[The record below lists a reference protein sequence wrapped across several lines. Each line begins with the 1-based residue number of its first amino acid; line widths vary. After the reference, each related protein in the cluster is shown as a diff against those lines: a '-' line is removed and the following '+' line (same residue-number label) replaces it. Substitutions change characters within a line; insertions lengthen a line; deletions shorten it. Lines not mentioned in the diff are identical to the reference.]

1 MTDHKLDFRLS
12 AQDRRGPI
20 FVRSEG
26 PAAGQ
31 RPAMFTSA
39 RRGGRPAADGRARR
53 LVPNARRSIRG
64 WRVDRYAIGAAG

>member
-26 PAAGQ
+26 PAAGDVHE
-31 RPAMFTSA
+31 REA
-39 RRGGRPAADGRARR
+39 RRQTCRGRSRAPARA
-53 LVPNARRSIRG
+53 
-64 WRVDRYAIGAAG
+64 